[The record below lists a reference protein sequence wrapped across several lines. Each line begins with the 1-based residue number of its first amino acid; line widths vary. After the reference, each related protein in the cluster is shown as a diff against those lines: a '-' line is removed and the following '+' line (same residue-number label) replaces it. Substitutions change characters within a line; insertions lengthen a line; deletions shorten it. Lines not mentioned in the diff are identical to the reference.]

1 MRGSW
6 RVTPSTRVFVYSF
19 TGGSRRSI
27 RSARIF
33 SGSSLRSS
41 ASNRMSRARRRALPR
56 ADTSGP
62 AEVLAGAGVDLD
74 PLAGGDEQR
83 HLDLGA
89 GLQRGGLGAA
99 GGAVAL
105 EARLGVGDGEL
116 DRGGQLDVERGAVVE
131 GHGGHRVL
139 QHVVGGVADGR

>member
-1 MRGSW
+1 MRARW
-6 RVTPSTRVFVYSF
+6 RVTPSTRVEVYSL
-19 TGGSRRSI
+19 TGGSWRST

-41 ASNRMSRARRRALPR
+41 ASKRMSSARRRALPR

-62 AEVLAGAGVDLD
+62 AEVFAGAGVDLD
-74 PLAGGDEQR
+74 PLAGGDEER
-83 HLDLGA
+83 HLDLGV

-105 EARLGVGDGEL
+105 QAGLGAGDGEL
-116 DRGGQLDVERGAVVE
+116 DRGGQVDVERGALV
-131 GHGGHRVL
+131 
-139 QHVVGGVADGR
+139 